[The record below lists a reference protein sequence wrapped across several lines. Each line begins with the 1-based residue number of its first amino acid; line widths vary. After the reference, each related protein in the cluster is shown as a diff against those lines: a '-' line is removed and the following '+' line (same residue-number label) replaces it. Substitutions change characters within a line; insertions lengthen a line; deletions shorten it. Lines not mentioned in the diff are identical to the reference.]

1 MFHLKKKK
9 FGKAYL
15 PENCRDKTYHKKK
28 NQYLF
33 NVFFFLDHY
42 SLMNKRHSLFT
53 KPALKNWETISPH
66 QKSERQIMQNRN
78 TDKEARG

>member
-1 MFHLKKKK
+1 MFHLKKKSLEK
-9 FGKAYL
+9 HIFLKIVVIK
-15 PENCRDKTYHKKK
+15 PTTKKK